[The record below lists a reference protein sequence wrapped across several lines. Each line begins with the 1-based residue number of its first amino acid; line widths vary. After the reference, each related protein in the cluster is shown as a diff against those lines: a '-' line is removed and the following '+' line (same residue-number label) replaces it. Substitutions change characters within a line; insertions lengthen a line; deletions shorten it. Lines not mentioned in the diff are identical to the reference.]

1 MATVTTHW
9 GLLGGFFGR
18 HEHRHDRLRCGE
30 SIPRAAAPVDP
41 LAAEAPIYE
50 ALARGWVRAGRG
62 VPGQH
67 DREWA
72 ALAEQPPWPSGIR
85 RRALAPLVGRRNRAI
100 PPWS

>member
-1 MATVTTHW
+1 MTTVTTHW
-9 GLLGGFFGR
+9 GLLGGFSVW
-18 HEHRHDRLRCGE
+18 HERPRYEE
-30 SIPRAAAPVDP
+30 SIPRPAASADA

-50 ALARGWVRAGRG
+50 ALARGWVRAGRS

-85 RRALAPLVGRRNRAI
+85 RRALAPVVGRCDHAVLPRL
-100 PPWS
+100 